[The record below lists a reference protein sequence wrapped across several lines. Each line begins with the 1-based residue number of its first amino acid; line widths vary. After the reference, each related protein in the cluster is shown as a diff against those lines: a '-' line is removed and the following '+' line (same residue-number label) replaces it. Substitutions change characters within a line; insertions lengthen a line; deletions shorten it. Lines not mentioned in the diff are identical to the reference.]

1 MEYSQQLTNNE
12 QQSDSYKIDSIPHIT
27 AVEERALWRKYIKLR
42 HIRGILTSEGV
53 LDDIREASP
62 IVISRL
68 IDNMPE
74 ASPAAI
80 SRIIDNMPEA
90 SSTVISQIIKEISSS
105 HDLIVL
111 LRRHAGLDKLGDT
124 IIEDD
129 AENKINIMIELYRL
143 IQYSKKKRD
152 EKIEQNN
159 SETCCLEDLFGFIF
173 GETLNNIAF
182 GKGNPA
188 LVGRIAKAINREPTY
203 IKDKLFE
210 LAVNRELLPKSVI
223 NLFNP
228 KTPLSKLPNLIKSIP
243 LDSSSEFVLN
253 DYQPFIMSIK
263 AEAEKAFNRIIESHI
278 WLVLDIVNK
287 HFNKDVGLPRDD
299 LVQEGNLGL
308 IEAAE
313 RFQPT
318 LSVRFMQYAHWWIF
332 QKIQRVIANQA
343 RTIRVPVHMLENI
356 NQLLKT
362 SVQLSQEYGRG
373 PTYTEISEQMG
384 ISSDKVKEIVKV
396 ARLPVS
402 LESSIGQ
409 EEGIYLSD
417 LIEDQG
423 VLSPFDVVSKQLL
436 KEQIDEVL
444 STLTPREQRVL
455 TLRFGLEDDR
465 NRTLEEVGRE
475 FNLTRERI
483 RQIEEKALRRLRHP
497 SRSRKLKG
505 YLE

>member
-62 IVISRL
+62 IVF
-68 IDNMPE
+68 
-74 ASPAAI
+74 

-90 SSTVISQIIKEISSS
+90 SSIVLSRIIKEISSS

-129 AENKINIMIELYRL
+129 AENKINIMIELYRR
-143 IQYSKKKRD
+143 IQYSKKKHD
-152 EKIEQNN
+152 EKIKQNN

-188 LVGRIAKAINREPTY
+188 LVDKITKEIKANPAD
-203 IKDKLFE
+203 IKDKLYK
-210 LAVNRELLPKSVI
+210 LAVNRALLPRSIIK
-223 NLFNP
+223 LFNP
-228 KTPLSKLPNLIKSIP
+228 KIPVNELPDLIKSIAP
-243 LDSSSEFVLN
+243 DFFHEFVSN
-253 DYQPFIMSIK
+253 YYQSFILDIK
-263 AEAEKAFNRIIESHI
+263 TDGEKAFNRIIESHL
-278 WLVLDIVNK
+278 WLVVDIVNK
-287 HFNKDVGLPRDD
+287 HFHKDIGLPRDD
-299 LVQEGNLGL
+299 LIQEGNLGL

-318 LSVRFMQYAHWWIF
+318 RSARFMQYAHWWIF
-332 QKIQRVIANQA
+332 QKVHRAIADQA
-343 RTIRVPVHMLENI
+343 RTIRTPVHMFESI
-356 NQLLKT
+356 DRLLRT
-362 SVQLSQEYGRG
+362 RLQLSQKYGRE
-373 PTYTEISEQMG
+373 PTYTEIAEQME
-384 ISSDKVKEIVKV
+384 ISSDKVEEIVKV
-396 ARLPVS
+396 ANLPVS
-402 LESSIGQ
+402 IESPIG
-409 EEGIYLSD
+409 EEEDMQLSD
-417 LIEDQG
+417 FIEDQAALPL
-423 VLSPFDVVSKQLL
+423 VDAVSKELL

-444 STLTPREQRVL
+444 SSLTPRERRVL
-455 TLRFGLEDDR
+455 QLRFGLEDGR
-465 NRTLEEVGRE
+465 SRTLEEVGQE
-475 FNLTRERI
+475 FGVTRERI
-483 RQIEEKALRRLRHP
+483 RQIEAKALRRLRHP
-497 SRSRKLKG
+497 SRSRKLKD